1 MDFKLTAEQE
11 AISRFAYDLAK
22 RYFEAEA
29 FTWEKKGWPWK
40 NARILAEHGFL
51 GMVLAE
57 ENGGGGRPMIE
68 GILAM
73 EQITRVCPHSA
84 DIVQAANFGPIR
96 SIDLSMEDK
105 KLKREVIEAVVS
117 GDHTISQAMTEPEA
131 GSAVT
136 DLRTSAVE
144 KGDGFVIRGRKVFTG
159 HADVSTYFQVYVR
172 FGDGKVGSVL
182 VKKGMDG
189 FAVGPSQEYMS
200 GAHYCELTFDDCF
213 VPKSHLI
220 TRDFR
225 KLMGA
230 MNVERCGNAS
240 RCVGVAQAAF
250 DRALQYVQER
260 KQFGRYLYE
269 FQGIQWKL
277 ADMYRRLEA
286 ARWLIYRA
294 VVNAGQGVTSP
305 LQSSLAKI
313 EANEAAQYITNE
325 ALQIFGA
332 YGYSKELPLEYL
344 YRRARGW
351 AIGGGTLEMQ
361 RTRVASVLLGKKL
374 SQRPEK
380 PAQQQ
385 GVK

>member
-1 MDFKLTAEQE
+1 MDFRLTPEQQ
-11 AISRFAYDLAK
+11 AISEFAYDLAK

-29 FTWEKKGWPWK
+29 FTWEKRGWPWK

-96 SIDLSMEDK
+96 AIDLAMEDK
-105 KLKREVIEAVVS
+105 KLKREVIEAVAS
-117 GDHTISQAMTEPEA
+117 GEHNISQAMTEPEA
-131 GSAVT
+131 GSALT
-136 DLRTSAVE
+136 DLRTRARE
-144 KGDGFVIRGRKVFTG
+144 TADGFILRGRKVFTG

-172 FGDGKVGSVL
+172 FDDGKIGSVL
-182 VKKGMDG
+182 AKKGMDG
-189 FAVGPSQEYMS
+189 FSIGPPQEYMS
-200 GAHYCELTFDDCF
+200 GAHYCELYFDDCF
-213 VPKSHLI
+213 VPKNHLI

-240 RCVGVAQAAF
+240 RSVGVAQAAF

-286 ARWLIYRA
+286 ARWLIYKA
-294 VVNAGQGVTSP
+294 VVNAEQGVTSP
-305 LQSSLAKI
+305 LESSVAKV
-313 EANEAAQYITNE
+313 EANEAAQYVTSE

-351 AIGGGTLEMQ
+351 AIGGGTVEIQ
-361 RTRVASVLLGKKL
+361 RIRIASALLGKKL

-380 PAQQQ
+380 LPRQK
-385 GVK
+385 GGE

>member
-1 MDFKLTAEQE
+1 MDFRLTPEQQ
-11 AISRFAYDLAK
+11 AISEFAYDLAK

-29 FTWEKKGWPWK
+29 FTWEKRGWPWK
-40 NARILAEHGFL
+40 NAKILAEHGLL

-84 DIVQAANFGPIR
+84 DIVQEANFGPIR
-96 SIDLSMEDK
+96 AIDLAMEDK
-105 KLKREVIEAVVS
+105 KLKREVIEAVAS
-117 GDHTISQAMTEPEA
+117 GEHNISQAMTEPEA
-131 GSAVT
+131 GSALT
-136 DLRTSAVE
+136 DLRTRARE
-144 KGDGFVIRGRKVFTG
+144 TADGFVLKGRKVFTG

-172 FGDGKVGSVL
+172 FDDGKIGSVL

-189 FAVGPSQEYMS
+189 FSIGPPQEYMS
-200 GAHYCELTFDDCF
+200 GAYYCELYFDDCF
-213 VPKSHLI
+213 VPKNHLI

-277 ADMYRRLEA
+277 ADMHRRLEA
-286 ARWLIYRA
+286 ARWLIYKA
-294 VVNAGQGVTSP
+294 VVNAEQGVTSP
-305 LQSSLAKI
+305 LESSVAKI
-313 EANEAAQYITNE
+313 EANEAAQYVTSE

-351 AIGGGTLEMQ
+351 AIGGGTVEIQ
-361 RTRVASVLLGKKL
+361 RIRIASVLLGKKL
-374 SQRPEK
+374 GQRPEK
-380 PAQQQ
+380 LPQQE
-385 GVK
+385 GGK

>member
-1 MDFKLTAEQE
+1 MDFRLSPEEE
-11 AISRFAYDLAK
+11 AMSQFAYELATGK
-22 RYFEAEA
+22 FAANA
-29 FTWEKKGWPWK
+29 FTWEEKEYPWE
-40 NARILAEHGFL
+40 NARILAEHGLL
-51 GMVLAE
+51 GMVLSE

-73 EQITRVCPHSA
+73 EQITRICPHTG

-96 SIDLSMEDK
+96 SVDLSMEDK
-105 KLKREVIEAVVS
+105 KLKREVIEAVIS
-117 GDHTISQAMTEPEA
+117 GEHTISQAMTEPEA

-136 DLRTSAVE
+136 DLRTTAVE
-144 KGDGFVIRGRKVFTG
+144 KGDGFVIRGRKVFSG
-159 HADVSTYFQVYVR
+159 HADVSTYFQVYCR
-172 FGDGKVGSVL
+172 FEDGKIGSVL
-182 VKKGMDG
+182 MKRGMDG
-189 FAVGPSQEYMS
+189 FNIGLPQKYMS
-200 GAHYCELTFDDCF
+200 GAHYCELTFDDVF
-213 VPKSHLI
+213 VPKNHVI
-220 TRDFR
+220 THDFR

-250 DRALQYVQER
+250 DRVLQYVQER

-286 ARWLIYRA
+286 ARWLVYRA
-294 VVNAGQGVTSP
+294 VVNAGMGVSAP
-305 LQSSLAKI
+305 MESSLAKI
-313 EANEAAQYITNE
+313 EANEMVQYVTNE

-344 YRRARGW
+344 YRRGRGW

-361 RTRVASVLLGKKL
+361 RTRVAASLLGKKI

-380 PAQQQ
+380 PRRQQ
-385 GVK
+385 GEE